1 MKMDEIHPWVM
12 MLVNSMIMPLFNIDN
27 ANVSHLLAMMRLDVE
42 AWNSSMN
49 YNLNALSYKLS

>member
-1 MKMDEIHPWVM
+1 
-12 MLVNSMIMPLFNIDN
+12 MPLFNIDN